1 MKNDDRKIGEIIDNA
16 KTYIVVTNESAVAKG
31 RKAELMALIGTLLDS
46 FFREKIIDEE
56 DLEFIIKTFKE
67 NVKKEN
73 KESIESILDKT
84 IEDMFKKLFNFE
96 NKD

>member
-16 KTYIVVTNESAVAKG
+16 KTYIVVTNESTAAKG

-84 IEDMFKKLFNFE
+84 IEEMFKKLFNFE